1 MPKFIQ
7 PHMERILP
15 IIWQLLTQVADT
27 YVKVTVNQTEPSPF
41 TSADTEEE
49 DELSNFST
57 MIIQITEFIQCI
69 IGAGKFRST
78 IKNVLADLIYIMIVY
93 IQVPME
99 QIEDWHED
107 PEKFV
112 DDEDDGGIELTIRV
126 SGQDVL
132 VVSTIVYNETLNE
145 EKEFS

>member
-1 MPKFIQ
+1 
-7 PHMERILP
+7 MERILP
-15 IIWQLLTQVADT
+15 IIWQLLTQIADT

-41 TSADTEEE
+41 PVADVDDE
-49 DELSNFST
+49 DELTNFST
-57 MIIQITEFIQCI
+57 MIIQIMEFIQCI

-78 IKNVLADLIYIMIVY
+78 IKNVLTDLIYIMIVY

-99 QIEDWHED
+99 QIEDWNED

-112 DDEDDGGIELTIRV
+112 EDEDEGGVELTIRV

-132 VVSTIVYNETLNE
+132 VVRYSFVKSIIEYVC
-145 EKEFS
+145 

>member
-1 MPKFIQ
+1 
-7 PHMERILP
+7 MERILP
-15 IIWQLLTQVADT
+15 IIWQLLTQIADT

-41 TSADTEEE
+41 PVADADDE
-49 DELSNFST
+49 DELTNFST
-57 MIIQITEFIQCI
+57 MIIQIMEFIQCI

-78 IKNVLADLIYIMIVY
+78 IKNVLTDLIYIMIVY

-99 QIEDWHED
+99 QIEDWNED

-112 DDEDDGGIELTIRV
+112 EDEDEGGVELTIRV

-132 VVSTIVYNETLNE
+132 VVRYSFVKSIIEYVC
-145 EKEFS
+145 